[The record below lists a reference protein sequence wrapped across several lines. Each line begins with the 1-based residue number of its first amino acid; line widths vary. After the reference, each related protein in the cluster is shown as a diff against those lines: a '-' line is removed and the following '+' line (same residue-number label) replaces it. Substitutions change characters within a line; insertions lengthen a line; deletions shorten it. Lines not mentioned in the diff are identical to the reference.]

1 MLWRKFAFNTC
12 IVQYLYC
19 SVYYVIKNEAKTWD
33 RRKDVTN
40 DDILVY
46 LSNKKFV
53 GPALHGE
60 YLQWTI
66 CYTINI
72 GLSSISFLRGP
83 CNILSS
89 NLCQ

>member
-12 IVQYLYC
+12 IVQYLYW
-19 SVYYVIKNEAKTWD
+19 SVYYVCKNEAKTWD

-53 GPALHGE
+53 DPALHGE
-60 YLQWTI
+60 YLQWT
-66 CYTINI
+66 
-72 GLSSISFLRGP
+72 LVLHS
-83 CNILSS
+83 
-89 NLCQ
+89 